1 MEYTFGIEGLDA
13 AIGPIPPG
21 TNIML
26 IGPPMIGKSFLSRT
40 FMFNGLK
47 DNEAGIYVSTKET
60 GIKIQEWYEKNGMN
74 LSEFEDHYGIVDCL
88 SKTLRMDIGETPKN
102 VVEVASAVDMTG
114 ISIGVNQFLDD
125 FWRTKQIKKVRVIVE
140 SLSNLLMYSNLQTVF
155 RFLHVFTAR
164 LKAMDAVGV
173 YTVEE
178 GMHDPA
184 TITTLKQLV
193 QVIIEMKE
201 EDNEKC
207 LKVTGL
213 TPAPTDWCG
222 YQIDANKIDVSPPV
236 TKYKQTFY

>member
-26 IGPPMIGKSFLSRT
+26 IGPPMIGKSFFGRS

-47 DNEAGIYVSTKET
+47 DNEAGVYVSTKET
-60 GIKIQEWYEKNGMN
+60 GLKIQEWYERNGMD
-74 LSEFEDHYGIVDCL
+74 LSQFEDHYGIVDCL
-88 SKTLRMDIGETPKN
+88 SKTLRMDAGEKPKN

-114 ISIGVNQFLDD
+114 ISIGVNQFLED
-125 FWRTKQIKKVRVIVE
+125 FWRTKQIKKVRVVVE

-184 TITTLKQLV
+184 TITTLKQLAQGV
-193 QVIIEMKE
+193 IEMKE
-201 EDNEKC
+201 EDNGKY
-207 LKVTGL
+207 LRVMGL

-222 YQIDANKIDVSPPV
+222 YQIADNKIGVSPPV
-236 TKYKQTFY
+236 SKYKQTLY